1 MRYRCDIDED
11 LWHMRRNYMIRKREK
26 ELREVMKHPR
36 LYMWRNQ
43 SDGIEMYG
51 GILRALRNSLS
62 AFFSAPSWFQ
72 VTDILKIIGLAF
84 AIPFILLYMYARGPH
99 YVRRHFEEPLNELLE
114 VEYPYEFDGVWGV
127 KRLQAEVIEED

>member
-11 LWHMRRNYMIRKREK
+11 LWTMRRNYMIRKREH
-26 ELREVMKHPR
+26 ELREVMRSPR

-43 SDGIEMYG
+43 SDGIEMYRV
-51 GILRALRNSLS
+51 IFKAIKVNVTELFN
-62 AFFSAPSWFQ
+62 FFQWWQF
-72 VTDILKIIGLAF
+72 VETLKIMGLAV
-84 AIPFILLYMYARGPH
+84 AIPFILLYMYARAPH
-99 YVRRHFEEPLNELLE
+99 YVRERFEEPLNELLE